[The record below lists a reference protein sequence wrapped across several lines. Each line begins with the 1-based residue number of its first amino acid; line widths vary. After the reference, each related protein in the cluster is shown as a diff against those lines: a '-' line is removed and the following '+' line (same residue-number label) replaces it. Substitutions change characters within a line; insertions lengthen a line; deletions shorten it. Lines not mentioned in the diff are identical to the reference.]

1 MDGKESYSFVNETIK
16 KKPVNKRKLFKKSMV
31 TIVSAVAFGFIACLT
46 FLLLEPVI
54 SKKLSP
60 EEITKI
66 ELPETEDEISPE
78 ELLTDE
84 IVEQEDAELEE
95 QFNSQIN
102 EQITEQ
108 IQQEVS
114 DKDLAIKTYQAAY
127 DALYKVAME
136 ASQTIVVVTGVS
148 TDTDWFLNEVENINE
163 TSGVVIAKS
172 EKALY
177 ILADVN
183 GLPDAESYMVTFS
196 GKNIVEANLLRSDP
210 DTGLGI
216 FTVAKSNL
224 TNEQWSSQGVIEL
237 ANSKKANIVGRPVV
251 AVGSPLGQSGS
262 ICYGIVTSNQKEIS
276 YADYHYNVLTTDIT
290 GSETNSSGIIVNTSG
305 KLIGVITSESSS
317 AASGAL
323 LACFGISDIKKL
335 VEQLSNEEDR
345 IYLGIHGASVTG
357 EIHNVQNI
365 PYGVY
370 VTEVDPGSPAFDGG
384 INNADVVIAINDTE
398 IKSLT
403 DYMNC
408 LDNLSADDFVKI
420 ELARYDGEKYVT
432 TETEIRPKV
441 K

>member
-1 MDGKESYSFVNETIK
+1 MDEKESYSFVNETIK

-127 DALYKVAME
+127 DALYNVATK

-216 FTVAKSNL
+216 FTVAKSSL
-224 TNEQWSSQGVIEL
+224 TNEQWSSQSVIEL

-276 YADYHYNVLTTDIT
+276 YADYHYNILTTDIT

-323 LACFGISDIKKL
+323 LACFGISDIKL

-357 EIHNVQNI
+357 EIHNAQNI

-370 VTEVDPGSPAFDGG
+370 VTEVDPGSPAFDGE

>member
-1 MDGKESYSFVNETIK
+1 M
-16 KKPVNKRKLFKKSMV
+16 
-31 TIVSAVAFGFIACLT
+31 
-46 FLLLEPVI
+46 
-54 SKKLSP
+54 
-60 EEITKI
+60 
-66 ELPETEDEISPE
+66 
-78 ELLTDE
+78 
-84 IVEQEDAELEE
+84 
-95 QFNSQIN
+95 
-102 EQITEQ
+102 
-108 IQQEVS
+108 
-114 DKDLAIKTYQAAY
+114 
-127 DALYKVAME
+127 
-136 ASQTIVVVTGVS
+136 
-148 TDTDWFLNEVENINE
+148 
-163 TSGVVIAKS
+163 
-172 EKALY
+172 
-177 ILADVN
+177 
-183 GLPDAESYMVTFS
+183 
-196 GKNIVEANLLRSDP
+196 
-210 DTGLGI
+210 
-216 FTVAKSNL
+216 
-224 TNEQWSSQGVIEL
+224 
-237 ANSKKANIVGRPVV
+237 

-335 VEQLSNEEDR
+335 VEQFSNEEDR

-357 EIHNVQNI
+357 EIHNAQNI

-370 VTEVDPGSPAFDGG
+370 VTEVDSGSPAFDGG